1 MNIYMRLDSK
11 RVAVFDDDQD
21 LLAIFRFLFEDEGY
35 VVETFQDCDNVIDK
49 IRNVVPHLILM
60 DNWIP
65 SSGGEVAVKLL
76 KADPDLKHIPVI
88 YISANN
94 DVKEI
99 AARAGADR
107 FMAKPFEFDDLL
119 LMASA
124 LVK

>member
-1 MNIYMRLDSK
+1 MGLDSK

-21 LLAIFRFLFEDEGY
+21 LLTIFSFLFEDAGCT
-35 VVETFQDCDNVIDK
+35 VVSFQDCDNVVTKVRDAA
-49 IRNVVPHLILM
+49 PDLILM

-76 KADPDLKHIPVI
+76 KAEPDLKNIPVI

-94 DVKEI
+94 DVKDI
-99 AARAGADR
+99 ATRAGAEC
-107 FMAKPFEFDDLL
+107 FMPKPFEFDDLL
-119 LMASA
+119 AMATA